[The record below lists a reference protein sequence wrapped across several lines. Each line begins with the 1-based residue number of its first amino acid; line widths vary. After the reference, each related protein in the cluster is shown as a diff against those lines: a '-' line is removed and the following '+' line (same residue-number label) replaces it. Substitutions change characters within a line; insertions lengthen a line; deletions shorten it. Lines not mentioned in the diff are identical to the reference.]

1 MTQGRAEPD
10 SLTSVRLDKWLWA
23 ARFYKTR
30 TLATQAVDG
39 GQVKLD
45 GERVK
50 PSRPLKIGTCL
61 ELTLADGL
69 RIVFV
74 KDLAEKRGS
83 ASVAQRLYEETP
95 ESLAARELRREQQRL
110 QFEPSATLAGRP
122 TKQNRRQMDKW
133 RA

>member
-1 MTQGRAEPD
+1 MSQGKTTPD

-39 GQVKLD
+39 GQVKLE

-50 PSRPLKIGTCL
+50 PARPIKIGACL

-69 RIVFV
+69 RVVFV
-74 KDLAEKRGS
+74 KDVAEKRGS
-83 ASVAQRLYEETP
+83 ATVAQGLYEETP

-110 QFEPSATLAGRP
+110 LFEPSATLAGRP

-133 RA
+133 RT

>member
-1 MTQGRAEPD
+1 MAGI
-10 SLTSVRLDKWLWA
+10 RLDKWLWA

-50 PSRPLKIGTCL
+50 PARPLKVGDCL

-69 RIVFV
+69 RVIFV
-74 KDLAEKRGS
+74 QALAEKRGS
-83 ASVAQRLYEETP
+83 ASVAQQLYAETP
-95 ESLAARELRREQQRL
+95 ESLAARERRREEQRL
-110 QFEPSATLAGRP
+110 QMEPSASLTGRP
-122 TKQNRRQMDKW
+122 TKQNRRKMDKW

>member
-1 MTQGRAEPD
+1 MTQGRMAAD

-50 PSRPLKIGTCL
+50 PSRPLKIGACL

-74 KDLAEKRGS
+74 KGLAEKRGS
-83 ASVAQRLYEETP
+83 ATVAQHLYQETP
-95 ESLAARELRREQQRL
+95 ESQSARELRREQQRL
-110 QFEPSATLAGRP
+110 QLEPSATLAGRP